1 MAENEITSF
10 TPSELLHSLAVGI
23 LKEDM
28 GKSDDYSAA
37 DYLEAHDRARLVYS
51 STYREANPSAAAVER
66 RQMERR
72 LEIKRA
78 EEQL

>member
-1 MAENEITSF
+1 MSEQISSF
-10 TPSELLHSLAVGI
+10 SPSELLHSLAVGI

-51 STYREANPSAAAVER
+51 KTYAEANPSAAAAER
-66 RQMERR
+66 QQMERK

-78 EEQL
+78 EEAA